1 MPKAPPTPPHWKTT
15 AKQILFCSSC
25 PLSAPFDLRVL
36 ERSTTQIAGRQT
48 AAYVLYPISPRGGCG
63 LHSIELDQQTSHH
76 QNQNPLTL
84 LNASETPK
92 PQARRNAKSEYKSLI
107 HLHKQGNTP
116 RELQDFLTTIST
128 KRTPDLKAKP

>member
-92 PQARRNAKSEYKSLI
+92 PQARRNAKV
-107 HLHKQGNTP
+107 NTKASFTSTNRGTRQESFRIFSP
-116 RELQDFLTTIST
+116 QSQPNELQI
-128 KRTPDLKAKP
+128 